1 MTVPCNW
8 RGAEADLWEWL
19 FSKAEAAHRNP
30 LPALGSGL
38 GERSGCG
45 RSFRGKN
52 LGLGCDN
59 GSRHGLWR
67 NRLNRRNR
75 LNDGFGVRRSLR
87 LRCSHNFGNRLR
99 DGFRRVFGGGHGFFD
114 VSFVMA
120 VYTTILPCLPRAG
133 DPNALGQR
141 GSITD
146 RRNCRAVHG
155 VQQRRDEVIQ

>member
-1 MTVPCNW
+1 MAFLEGRKQRTEILC
-8 RGAEADLWEWL
+8 RL
-19 FSKAEAAHRNP
+19 
-30 LPALGSGL
+30 LGSGL

-45 RSFRGKN
+45 RSFRSKN

-59 GSRHGLWR
+59 GPRHGLWR

-114 VSFVMA
+114 VFVCHG
-120 VYTTILPCLPRAG
+120 CLHNHSPMLASGR
-133 DPNALGQR
+133 
-141 GSITD
+141 
-146 RRNCRAVHG
+146 
-155 VQQRRDEVIQ
+155 